1 MLIKDIK
8 KVAEYLWQGVPNK
21 VYEYAGEICVETKL
35 GTFDFMPQEDGC
47 DTMQVFKA
55 LVDECKDQK
64 IILIDS
70 VIGKKLEFGPLYI
83 ETGNGK
89 LNENIC
95 LAYLAVMESK

>member
-1 MLIKDIK
+1 MLTTEQVK
-8 KVAEYLWQGVPNK
+8 KIAKHLGLEFISEFNGK
-21 VYEYAGEICVETKL
+21 VFTTAMYMHSEL
-35 GTFDFMPQEDGC
+35 FDPINGDENSK
-47 DTMQVFKA
+47 VLNA
-55 LVDECKDQK
+55 LVNECKDQN

-95 LAYLAVMESK
+95 LAFLNKMDGK